1 MLTGVQMTTCVPL
14 DQGFA
19 SGVILPPGRHLA
31 ISGDILIVAAGE
43 GMLLASSGSRPR
55 MLCNTLQ
62 GTGQPH
68 HRA

>member
-31 ISGDILIVAAGE
+31 ISGDILIVATE
-43 GMLLASSGSRPR
+43 GKLLSPCCVSGA
-55 MLCNTLQ
+55 Q
-62 GTGQPH
+62 G
-68 HRA
+68 